1 MSVLYRIRQFVQA
14 TAAWRQP
21 VEADE
26 VERYLPSAAVAL
38 FRAMPAYDRRHA
50 LKVLHTLQAQG
61 HTDPDLMAAALLH
74 DVGKTVGHRHP
85 LRLGHRVMV
94 VLLRAWAPGVLE
106 RISRDGAEGWREPFY
121 VQRHHAALGAELARR
136 AGCTPRT
143 VSLIESHEAAPEKIS
158 DPLGRVL
165 QAVDSVS

>member
-1 MSVLYRIRQFVQA
+1 MSAFYRIRQFVQA
-14 TAAWRQP
+14 TGAWVQP
-21 VEADE
+21 EEAEQVDH
-26 VERYLPSAAVAL
+26 YLPSAAAAL

-50 LKVLHTLQAQG
+50 LRVLRTLQAQG

-106 RISRDGAEGWREPFY
+106 RISRDGVKGWRQAFY

-143 VSLIESHEAAPEKIS
+143 VSLIETHESAPEEVS
-158 DPLGRVL
+158 DPLVAVL
-165 QAVDSVS
+165 QAADSVS